1 MMLLVAGVNHRTASM
16 ELREALAF
24 DRDKLPSTLT
34 DLATRYGCET
44 VLLSTCNRLEVYLG
58 RAPAETGPDVDL
70 LAQYLAEARSV
81 PFERLR
87 PSLYSHRG
95 ADAVRHLFRVVGSL
109 DSLVLGEMQIA
120 GQVKEAYEV
129 AQSAGAVGPILHSL
143 FQHARQVSKRIRS
156 ETGLA
161 HGKASVSS
169 LALDYLAGV
178 FDHFGDKTVLVI
190 GAGKMGELTLKH
202 LRKLQPQRILVTNRS
217 SEKAAQVAASCSGQA
232 LPFDQLDQAL
242 AAADIILSTTGAPEP
257 IVSLERFERILPAR
271 IGRHVAIIDIAVPRD
286 FDPRI
291 AGLDLVDVLINVDDL
306 QSIREKVL
314 KSRLRHV
321 PAAEAIVAAEAQ
333 RFLKEWNRRQ
343 TGPAIARLSQEWD
356 AIRERVQAECLS
368 KLNGKLSD
376 EDRARI
382 EGAFKLLQNKLLHT
396 PISVLREGAH
406 EESHRGL
413 LEAVYKLFRLKD

>member
-1 MMLLVAGVNHRTASM
+1 
-16 ELREALAF
+16 
-24 DRDKLPSTLT
+24 
-34 DLATRYGCET
+34 
-44 VLLSTCNRLEVYLG
+44 
-58 RAPAETGPDVDL
+58 
-70 LAQYLAEARSV
+70 
-81 PFERLR
+81 
-87 PSLYSHRG
+87 
-95 ADAVRHLFRVVGSL
+95 
-109 DSLVLGEMQIA
+109 
-120 GQVKEAYEV
+120 
-129 AQSAGAVGPILHSL
+129 VGPILHSL